1 MLNLSSSKRLLVSWL
16 LYLIGMVVLTFDK
29 TMKLTV
35 VDLSNSVSTSGKPL
49 LWPQISLWGTM
60 IFGCVE
66 FVLVL
71 ILIANLITLGVT
83 SETVPKLSRMASAGI
98 FLLVSYSLFRLVNA
112 ADLAWLF
119 VIAGFQLNI
128 ETTTHFLT
136 VERFRNNQ
144 RLAV

>member
-83 SETVPKLSRMASAGI
+83 SETVPKLSRMASAE
-98 FLLVSYSLFRLVNA
+98 VQQKS
-112 ADLAWLF
+112 
-119 VIAGFQLNI
+119 
-128 ETTTHFLT
+128 
-136 VERFRNNQ
+136 
-144 RLAV
+144 

>member
-1 MLNLSSSKRLLVSWL
+1 M
-16 LYLIGMVVLTFDK
+16 GHF
-29 TMKLTV
+29 
-35 VDLSNSVSTSGKPL
+35 
-49 LWPQISLWGTM
+49 
-60 IFGCVE
+60 
-66 FVLVL
+66 
-71 ILIANLITLGVT
+71 
-83 SETVPKLSRMASAGI
+83 SAGI

-144 RLAV
+144 RREGRENQNTTDQRT